1 MGSMQGALADASAT
15 DLGATAVKAAVE
27 RAGVSG
33 DDIDRIYMGC
43 VLPAGLGQGPARQ
56 AAIKA
61 GLPKSVQA
69 TTVNKVCGSG
79 MQTVIMG
86 DEAIRTGNADV
97 IVAGGMELMTNAPY
111 LLKKHRSGARIG
123 HDTAYDQMFLDGLE
137 DAYEE
142 GRAMGS
148 FAQCTADEYQ
158 LTRQQMDDYAIESL
172 RRAKEAIDNG
182 GFKDEIVPVTIKSRT
197 GETQVD
203 TDEAPGRGRP
213 DKIPQLKPAFAKE
226 GTITAATS
234 SSISDGAAAVVLTSE
249 SNARDKG
256 LQPVAR
262 IVATAAHAQE
272 PAQFT
277 VAPIGAIEK
286 VLNKAGWKA
295 GDVDLWEVNEAFA
308 CVAMFAM
315 KDLGIGHEKI
325 NVHGGATALGH
336 PYRRKRHADPRHAD
350 QRVEAKGA
358 RSAASRAC
366 ALAVAKRRPWRSNWF
381 KNLRTSLFEKHCRGE
396 VHAFACDT
404 PRQQQLA
411 RNAPCSNAGLQ
422 PGALALL
429 IGIGIEDR
437 DPRLARAEVV
447 VVITG
452 DQNRVLRVGGVLRPL
467 SQRDSAND
475 WV

>member
-1 MGSMQGALADASAT
+1 MATQTADPTVILSYARTPMGAMQGALADASAT

-43 VLPAGLGQGPARQ
+43 VLPAGLGQAPARQ

-86 DEAIRTGNADV
+86 DEALTAGNADF
-97 IVAGGMELMTNAPY
+97 IIAGGMESMTNAPY

-123 HDTAYDQMFLDGLE
+123 HDTAYDHMFLDGLE

-158 LTRQQMDDYAIESL
+158 LTREQMDDYAIESL
-172 RRAKEAIDNG
+172 RRAKDAVDNG
-182 GFKDEIVPVTIKSRT
+182 GFGDEIVPVTIKNRA
-197 GETQVD
+197 GETVVD
-203 TDEAPGRGRP
+203 KDEAPGRGRP

-234 SSISDGAAAVVLTSE
+234 SSISDGAAAIVLTRE
-249 SNARDKG
+249 STARDKG
-256 LQPVAR
+256 LEPVAR

-277 VAPIGAIEK
+277 VAPIRAIEK
-286 VLNKAGWKA
+286 VLAKAGWKTA
-295 GDVDLWEVNEAFA
+295 DVDLWEVNEAFA

-315 KDLGIGHEKI
+315 KDLGIPHDKI
-325 NVHGGATALGH
+325 NIHGGATALGH
-336 PYRRKRHADPRHAD
+336 PIGASGTRILVTLVNALKQTGGKRGVASLCIGGG
-350 QRVEAKGA
+350 EAT
-358 RSAASRAC
+358 
-366 ALAVAKRRPWRSNWF
+366 AVA
-381 KNLRTSLFEKHCRGE
+381 
-396 VHAFACDT
+396 V
-404 PRQQQLA
+404 
-411 RNAPCSNAGLQ
+411 
-422 PGALALL
+422 
-429 IGIGIEDR
+429 
-437 DPRLARAEVV
+437 EVV
-447 VVITG
+447 
-452 DQNRVLRVGGVLRPL
+452 
-467 SQRDSAND
+467 
-475 WV
+475 